1 VPVVVVTCEGLSQRR
16 VSMEM
21 LPSGSWH
28 FVTVTLF
35 TVIARSKTGPVSC
48 LRKVGGLSSDLNI
61 QILLALLAR
70 VGTYR

>member
-1 VPVVVVTCEGLSQRR
+1 VVVTVRGPVAAA

-21 LPSGSWH
+21 LAVRLVA

-35 TVIARSKTGPVSC
+35 TVMPRSKTGQC
-48 LRKVGGLSSDLNI
+48 RALRKVGGLSSDLNI

-70 VGTYR
+70 VGTYRE